1 MKKTMVKMAVAVL
14 LTAVLAIPSSV
25 WAGPEQWPAKIRL
38 GLIPTEGGSET
49 KERFEPLV
57 KHLEK
62 CLCIEVEAVSASDYA
77 GIITAMSHNHLDFA
91 YYGPKSYTE
100 AAEKANAEALVM
112 ERNKKGEPGYY
123 GIIITRQ
130 DSGIKTME
138 DARGRVFTFTDPNST
153 SGFLVPNILFAREL
167 KTAPEDYFK
176 QVKFSGS
183 HGASILAVKNMS
195 IDVAATNNLDLDRMI
210 EKGQVSA
217 EDFRILWKSD
227 LIPGSP
233 IAARKDL
240 PASLKTAVTGALVS
254 FSGDKA
260 GLEKLQNGGFIYA
273 NDTNYDVIR
282 YLKRLKKEL
291 AKKD

>member
-1 MKKTMVKMAVAVL
+1 
-14 LTAVLAIPSSV
+14 
-25 WAGPEQWPAKIRL
+25 
-38 GLIPTEGGSET
+38 
-49 KERFEPLV
+49 
-57 KHLEK
+57 
-62 CLCIEVEAVSASDYA
+62 
-77 GIITAMSHNHLDFA
+77 
-91 YYGPKSYTE
+91 
-100 AAEKANAEALVM
+100 M

-123 GIIITRQ
+123 GIIIARQ
-130 DSGIKTME
+130 DSGIKNME
-138 DARGRVFTFTDPNST
+138 DARGRVFAFTDPNST
-153 SGFLVPNILFAREL
+153 SGFLVPNILFAREI

-195 IDVAATNNLDLDRMI
+195 IEVAATNNLDLDRMI
-210 EKGQVSA
+210 EKGQVSKD
-217 EDFRILWKSD
+217 DFRILWQSD

-240 PASLKTAVTGALVS
+240 PLSLKTTVTGALVS

-273 NDTNYDVIR
+273 NDTSYDVIR

>member
-1 MKKTMVKMAVAVL
+1 MKTVFKTSFIIMLALAM
-14 LTAVLAIPSSV
+14 AIPSMVGAS
-25 WAGPEQWPAKIRL
+25 PEAWPKKIRL

-57 KHLEK
+57 KHLEAS
-62 CLCIEVEAVSASDYA
+62 LGIEVEAVSASDYA
-77 GIITAMSHNHLDFA
+77 GIITAMTHKHLDFA

-123 GIIITRQ
+123 GIIITRK
-130 DSGIKTME
+130 DSGIQTME
-138 DARGRVFTFTDPNST
+138 DARGRVFAFTDPNST
-153 SGFLVPNILFAREL
+153 SGFLVPNILFAREI
-167 KTAPEDYFK
+167 KIPPETYFK

-183 HGASILAVKNMS
+183 HGASILSVKNMS

-210 EKGQVSA
+210 EKGQVA
-217 EDFRILWKSD
+217 PDEFNILWKSD

-254 FSGDKA
+254 FSGNKA
-260 GLEKLQNGGFIYA
+260 GLEKLQNGGFIFA
-273 NDTNYDVIR
+273 DDSSYDVIR

>member
-1 MKKTMVKMAVAVL
+1 MKAIPKIAVAVL
-14 LTAVLAIPSSV
+14 LIAAMVIPSMA
-25 WAGPEQWPAKIRL
+25 WANPDQWPSKIRL

-62 CLCIEVEAVSASDYA
+62 CLGIEVEAVSASDYA
-77 GIITAMSHNHLDFA
+77 GIITAMSHKHLDFA

-123 GIIITRQ
+123 GIIIARK

-138 DARGRVFTFTDPNST
+138 DARGRVFAFTDPNST
-153 SGFLVPNILFAREL
+153 SGFLVPNILFAREI
-167 KTAPEDYFK
+167 KTAPETYFK

-183 HGASILAVKNMS
+183 HGASILAVKNMT

-210 EKGQVSA
+210 EKGQVSQ
-217 EDFRILWKSD
+217 EDFNILWKSD

-240 PASLKTAVTGALVS
+240 PVSLKTAVTGALVS
-254 FSGDKA
+254 FSSDKA

-273 NDTNYDVIR
+273 DDADYDVIR